1 MLFLRVFNCSPKV
14 TDSKWWQV
22 LKVFIN
28 HLSTPSF
35 VEKGRQI
42 KTSRLL
48 INNFEIQIFI
58 EEANVINL
66 LRGDIMVKHGFHA
79 AKIENK

>member
-14 TDSKWWQV
+14 TDPKWRQIF
-22 LKVFIN
+22 KVFIN
-28 HLSTPSF
+28 HLSIPSF

-42 KTSRLL
+42 KKSRFL
-48 INNFEIQIFI
+48 INNFEVQIFI

-66 LRGDIMVKHGFHA
+66 LCSDIMVEHGFHA
-79 AKIENK
+79 ANI